1 MDNKDST
8 ANNLQPATQNTDQK
22 NQLSYLSIFTSRRM
36 AAMLLLGFA
45 SGLPLPLTGGTLQA
59 WLTIAGVD
67 LRTIG
72 IFSLVGV
79 PYIIKFV
86 WAPLMDRFVPT
97 WLGRRRGWILPVQ
110 LGLSVGIGLMGFIHP
125 AYAPLMLGALA
136 FLVAFTSASQDIVID
151 AYRTDVLYEKERGI
165 GAATF
170 VLGYRVAMLIA
181 GALALI
187 MSDHIGWQNTYLIMA
202 IIMVVGIIGTLTGPE
217 PKGNTAAPK
226 SLKEAVWGPLQDFMT
241 RRFALSMILLII
253 LYKLGDAYAG
263 TMTTTFLLRGAG
275 FSATEVGTIN
285 KGMGL
290 IATIV
295 GAIFG
300 GTLMVKLG
308 LFRSLMM
315 FGLFQM
321 VSNLSFMALAWL
333 GKSYGVMIFAV
344 AFENLCGGMGTSA
357 FVALLMALCNKKYSA
372 TQFALLSSLSAFGRV
387 LISPSS
393 GYVINI
399 TGWAMFFFITTLT
412 AFPGLWLLWKLR
424 DEVDSLKQE

>member
-1 MDNKDST
+1 
-8 ANNLQPATQNTDQK
+8 
-22 NQLSYLSIFTSRRM
+22 
-36 AAMLLLGFA
+36 MLLLGFA

-59 WLTIAGVD
+59 WLTTAGID

-72 IFSLVGV
+72 VFSLVGV
-79 PYIIKFV
+79 PYTVKFL
-86 WAPLMDRFVPT
+86 WSPLMDRFVPT
-97 WLGRRRGWILPVQ
+97 WMGRRRGWILPIQ
-110 LGLSVGIGLMGFIHP
+110 LGLMCGIAIMGFVKP
-125 AYAPLMLGALA
+125 GYAPLALGALA

-151 AYRTDVLYEKERGI
+151 AYRTDVLHEKERGI

-170 VLGYRVAMLIA
+170 VLGYRIAMLVA
-181 GALALI
+181 GAIALI
-187 MSDHIGWQNTYLIMA
+187 MSDYIGWQNTYLIMA
-202 IIMVVGIIGTLTGPE
+202 AIMVVGILGAFIGTEPE
-217 PKGNTAAPK
+217 GIVAVPKN
-226 SLKEAVWGPLQDFMT
+226 LKDAVWGPLRDFIN
-241 RRFALSMILLII
+241 RRFALSMLLLII

-263 TMTTTFLLRGAG
+263 TMTTAFLLRGAG

-290 IATIV
+290 MATIV
-295 GAIFG
+295 GAMFG
-300 GTLMVKLG
+300 GTLMMKLG

-321 VSNLSFMALAWL
+321 ISNLSFMVLAWL
-333 GKSYGVMIFAV
+333 GKNYGVMIFAV

-372 TQFALLSSLSAFGRV
+372 TQFALLSSLSALGRV

-393 GYVINI
+393 GYVIDI

-412 AFPGLWLLWKLR
+412 ALPGLWLLWRMRNEIDNLSS
-424 DEVDSLKQE
+424 ETSG

>member
-1 MDNKDST
+1 
-8 ANNLQPATQNTDQK
+8 
-22 NQLSYLSIFTSRRM
+22 
-36 AAMLLLGFA
+36 MLLLGFA

-72 IFSLVGV
+72 IFSLVGL

-97 WLGRRRGWILPVQ
+97 WLGRRRGWILPIQ
-110 LGLSVGIGLMGFIHP
+110 FGLLVGIGLMGFIHP

-170 VLGYRVAMLIA
+170 VLGYRIAMLIA

-202 IIMVVGIIGTLTGPE
+202 IIMVVGIMGTLTGPE
-217 PKGNTAAPK
+217 PEGNTAAPK

-241 RRFALSMILLII
+241 RRFALSMVLLII

>member
-1 MDNKDST
+1 
-8 ANNLQPATQNTDQK
+8 
-22 NQLSYLSIFTSRRM
+22 
-36 AAMLLLGFA
+36 MLLLGFA

-72 IFSLVGV
+72 IFSLVGL

-97 WLGRRRGWILPVQ
+97 WLGRRRGWILPIQ
-110 LGLSVGIGLMGFIHP
+110 FGLLVGIGLMGFIHP

-170 VLGYRVAMLIA
+170 VLGYRIAMLIA

-202 IIMVVGIIGTLTGPE
+202 IIMVVGIMGTLTGPE
-217 PKGNTAAPK
+217 PEGNTAAPK

-241 RRFALSMILLII
+241 RRFALSMVLLII

-424 DEVDSLKQE
+424 DEVDSLKQG

>member
-1 MDNKDST
+1 LDNKDST

-72 IFSLVGV
+72 IFSLVGL

-97 WLGRRRGWILPVQ
+97 WLGRRRGWILPIQ
-110 LGLSVGIGLMGFIHP
+110 FGLLVGIGLMGFIHP

-170 VLGYRVAMLIA
+170 VLGYRIAMLIA
-181 GALALI
+181 GAIALI

-202 IIMVVGIIGTLTGPE
+202 IIMVVGIMGTLTGPE
-217 PKGNTAAPK
+217 PEGNTAAPK

-241 RRFALSMILLII
+241 RRFALSMVLLII

>member
-1 MDNKDST
+1 
-8 ANNLQPATQNTDQK
+8 
-22 NQLSYLSIFTSRRM
+22 M

-72 IFSLVGV
+72 IFSLVGL

-97 WLGRRRGWILPVQ
+97 WLGRRRGWILPIQ
-110 LGLSVGIGLMGFIHP
+110 FGLLVGIGLMGFIHP

-170 VLGYRVAMLIA
+170 VLGYRIAMLIA

-202 IIMVVGIIGTLTGPE
+202 IIMVVGIMGTLTGPE
-217 PKGNTAAPK
+217 PEGNTAAPK

-241 RRFALSMILLII
+241 RRFALSMVLLII

>member
-1 MDNKDST
+1 
-8 ANNLQPATQNTDQK
+8 
-22 NQLSYLSIFTSRRM
+22 M

-72 IFSLVGV
+72 IFSLVGL

-97 WLGRRRGWILPVQ
+97 WLGRRRGWILPIQ
-110 LGLSVGIGLMGFIHP
+110 FGLLVGIGLMGFIHP

-170 VLGYRVAMLIA
+170 VLGYRIAMLIA

-202 IIMVVGIIGTLTGPE
+202 IIMVVGIMGTLTGPE
-217 PKGNTAAPK
+217 PEGNTAAPK

-321 VSNLSFMALAWL
+321 VSNLSFMVLAWL

-424 DEVDSLKQE
+424 DEVDSLKQG

>member
-1 MDNKDST
+1 
-8 ANNLQPATQNTDQK
+8 
-22 NQLSYLSIFTSRRM
+22 M

-59 WLTIAGVD
+59 WLTVAGVD
-67 LRTIG
+67 LKTIG

-79 PYIIKFV
+79 PYTIKFI
-86 WAPLMDRFVPT
+86 WSPLMDRFVPT
-97 WLGRRRGWILPVQ
+97 WLGRRRGWIFPIQ
-110 LGLSVGIGLMGFIHP
+110 LGLMCGIAIMGFMTP
-125 AYAPLMLGALA
+125 AHAPLALGALA
-136 FLVAFTSASQDIVID
+136 FMVAFTSASQDIVID
-151 AYRTDVLYEKERGI
+151 AYRTDVLHEKERGI

-170 VLGYRVAMLIA
+170 VLGYRIAMLVA

-187 MSDHIGWQNTYLIMA
+187 LSDYLGWQNTYLIMA
-202 IIMVVGIIGTLTGPE
+202 GIMVVGILGTFVGPE
-217 PKGNTAAPK
+217 PVENVNVPRN
-226 SLKEAVWGPLQDFMT
+226 LKEAVWGPLKDFVT
-241 RRFALSMILLII
+241 RRFAFTMLLLIV

-295 GAIFG
+295 GAMFG
-300 GTLMVKLG
+300 GTLMVRLG
-308 LFRSLMM
+308 LFRSLML

-321 VSNLSFMALAWL
+321 ISNLSFMVLAWL
-333 GKSYGVMIFAV
+333 GKNYGVMIFAV
-344 AFENLCGGMGTSA
+344 GFENLCGGMGTAA
-357 FVALLMALCNKKYSA
+357 FVALLMALCDKRFSA
-372 TQFALLSSLSAFGRV
+372 TQFALLSSLSALGRV

-399 TGWAMFFFITTLT
+399 TGWSMFFFITTLT
-412 AFPGLWLLWKLR
+412 ALPGLWLLWRMKN
-424 DEVDSLKQE
+424 EIDSLESKTSG